1 MSLLEI
7 QDCPLHNFANDCF
20 QSCTSSNSVVLI
32 PTDFTNKKHLLSFNY
47 LEKNT
52 APYLLATFMRSFPHG
67 QKDWSFSTHFRNISG
82 IDFADDQ
89 FEAVCFGNVRDAYR
103 NHTRKLTGL
112 KESIKSSFIYSPHVS
127 CERCKFVQCK

>member
-20 QSCTSSNSVVLI
+20 QWCTSSNSVVLV
-32 PTDFTNKKHLLSFNY
+32 PTEFTNKKHLLSFDY

-52 APYLLATFMRSFPHG
+52 APCLLATLMWSFPHA
-67 QKDWSFSTHFRNISG
+67 QKDWSSSTHFRHISG

-89 FEAVCFGNVRDAYR
+89 FEAVEMWEMLYR
-103 NHTRKLTGL
+103 NYTHKLTSIASWGL
-112 KESIKSSFIYSPHVS
+112 KESIMCVIVSLYSVKVKLS
-127 CERCKFVQCK
+127 GI